1 MRQSLPIFARVE
13 TIDGEYSDPCAN
25 IVAIRRVLT
34 DMLGHFNDDDGWS
47 MASHLAITALM
58 ALFPFLIFATTLAS
72 FLGAQ
77 AFTETAVHLVFDTWP
92 DQIADPIAR
101 EVVNV
106 LTVQRTDLLTYGVL
120 LAAFF
125 ASNGI
130 EALRTSLNRAYRVT
144 ETRTFVF
151 RRIQSIAFVLIAT
164 VGFLA
169 ISVLL
174 VLAPLI
180 ARFAVAHAAW
190 IEPYIGTFTL
200 WRFVIASTV
209 IVLGLFAVHVWLPAG
224 KRRFVDIVPGIIF
237 TLARLAGRIDDLRRL
252 SRPFLLLCEHL
263 CRAGLDHDRHG
274 VPLHRFGRFILGG
287 ELNASIRRYLD
298 ARARL
303 GVTGINVSHRDT
315 CTCCVYHDVI
325 H

>member
-1 MRQSLPIFARVE
+1 MRK
-13 TIDGEYSDPCAN
+13 
-25 IVAIRRVLT
+25 IVAVRRVLG

-72 FLGAQ
+72 FVGAQ

-92 DQIADPIAR
+92 DQIAEPIAR

-120 LAAFF
+120 LAGFF

-144 ETRTFVF
+144 ETRPFLF
-151 RRIQSIAFVLIAT
+151 RRIQSVAFVLIAT

-174 VLAPLI
+174 VFAPLI
-180 ARFAVAHAAW
+180 ARLAVARAAW
-190 IEPYIGTFTL
+190 IEPYTGTFTL

-209 IVLGLFAVHVWLPAG
+209 IVLGLIAVHVWLPAG
-224 KRRFVDIVPGIIF
+224 RRRFVDIVPGIIF
-237 TLARLAGRIDDLRRL
+237 TLIGWLVGSTIFAAYLDRF
-252 SRPFLLLCEHL
+252 SSYVNTY
-263 CRAGLDHDRHG
+263 AGLASIMIAI
-274 VPLHRFGRFILGG
+274 VFLYIVSAIFILGG

-298 ARARL
+298 ARARV
-303 GVTGINVSHRDT
+303 GP
-315 CTCCVYHDVI
+315 
-325 H
+325 